1 MHRQKISLPTIHQ
14 RHSEQRHRQS
24 LSMVASVKETLER
37 ASKQHLSLVRKVVN
51 MLLTDKHH
59 LIALTAN
66 QHRVREKNHHMFPAI
81 LPLFLSIDNHLSYK
95 TRDCPRI
102 PFLFAHHLS
111 DFKMLH
117 VDLWAANNG

>member
-24 LSMVASVKETLER
+24 LSMVASVKEKLER

-66 QHRVREKNHHMFPAI
+66 QHRVREKI
-81 LPLFLSIDNHLSYK
+81 IRCFLLDNHLSYK
-95 TRDCPRI
+95 ARDRPRI
-102 PFLFAHHLS
+102 PFIRHTT
-111 DFKMLH
+111 
-117 VDLWAANNG
+117 